1 MVVFR
6 LAAVV
11 LLRLLL
17 NKSLAASR
25 AFKGYLKQSTP
36 PEKQDIH
43 SHCSHIEIFFLVW
56 WLALADALFYKLL
69 LKKDKIKN
77 SFSWA
82 GYGYCDE
89 ASSSLLSPLKQQI
102 LRSLYYVSGG
112 KVLYF
117 TTLREETIKINLFFF
132 EEGSLHN

>member
-43 SHCSHIEIFFLVW
+43 FHCSHVEMFFMVW

-89 ASSSLLSPLKQQI
+89 ASSSLLSPFKTADI
-102 LRSLYYVSGG
+102 EKPSLCEW
-112 KVLYF
+112 
-117 TTLREETIKINLFFF
+117 R
-132 EEGSLHN
+132 EGSLFHNTSGRDYQDKSSLF